1 MASKHRE
8 EGSLSLVIGEST
20 PWTHWPSAHT
30 HWEDQNSL
38 KAKTHQ
44 KRTIRML
51 MRMWSHRNAPYAG
64 GTLKPRLPSKS
75 TFPVRRKTLAV

>member
-8 EGSLSLVIGEST
+8 EGSLSLVIGESA

-44 KRTIRML
+44 KLTIRML
-51 MRMWSHRNAPYAG
+51 MRMWSHRNAPCA
-64 GTLKPRLPSKS
+64 TMTAKQIDVSCE
-75 TFPVRRKTLAV
+75 T